1 MTKVARNPK
10 VSRNSRDLECWASRY
25 RLQDRVLEILRQG
38 DSLMT
43 EAEAVRQAKGEGY

>member
-1 MTKVARNPK
+1 MTTTNRTPK
-10 VSRNSRDLECWASRY
+10 EPECWAPRY

-43 EAEAVRQAKGEGY
+43 QAEAVRQAKGEGF